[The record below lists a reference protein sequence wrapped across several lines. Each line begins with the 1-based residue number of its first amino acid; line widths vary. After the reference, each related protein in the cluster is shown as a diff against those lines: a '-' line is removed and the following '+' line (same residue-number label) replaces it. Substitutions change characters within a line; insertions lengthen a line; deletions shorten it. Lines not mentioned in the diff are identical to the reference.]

1 VVRVHR
7 GSPFFLVDEGEDKVT
22 EKKIKVNYSGSK
34 GWLIFWV
41 IIFFP
46 VALVL
51 LATAGRF
58 DLSGHTYYMKYD
70 GSRNWLCFW
79 IIVCF
84 PIAFLLLLLN
94 GVSLVTDEL
103 TYTNRVP
110 IV

>member
-1 VVRVHR
+1 M
-7 GSPFFLVDEGEDKVT
+7 T
-22 EKKIKVNYSGSK
+22 EKKIRVDYVGSR

-51 LATAGRF
+51 LATSGRF
-58 DLSGHTYYMKYD
+58 ELNGQAYFVRYD

-79 IIVCF
+79 VIVLF
-84 PIAFLLLLLN
+84 PVAFILLLLN
-94 GVSLVTDEL
+94 GVTLMSGTDKKS
-103 TYTNRVP
+103 VP

>member
-1 VVRVHR
+1 
-7 GSPFFLVDEGEDKVT
+7 VT
-22 EKKIKVNYSGSK
+22 EKKIKIEYSASK

-41 IIFFP
+41 IVFFP

-51 LATAGRF
+51 LVTAGRF
-58 DLSGHTYYMKYD
+58 ELGGNTYSMKYD

-94 GVSLVTDEL
+94 GVSLVTDDL
-103 TYTNRVP
+103 LNSNRVP

>member
-1 VVRVHR
+1 MVRVHR
-7 GSPFFLVDEGEDKVT
+7 GSPFFKGDENVT

-34 GWLIFWV
+34 GWLIFWI

-58 DLSGHTYYMKYD
+58 ELGGHTYYVKYD
-70 GSRNWLCFW
+70 GSLNWLCFW
-79 IIVCF
+79 VIVLF
-84 PIAFLLLLLN
+84 PVAFLLLLLN

-103 TYTNRVP
+103 PYTQRVP